1 MMGKS
6 HQALANPTLQSF
18 LPLGVKMDKRNSQG
32 LSTITRAC
40 LPTLLIIFGVI
51 FSAHVVSSE
60 RTPLIESRIELYEAW
75 IDALMR
81 TYDLPGI
88 SVGIV
93 HHDKLVYKKGFG
105 YSDLMEKS
113 PATAETVYS
122 VASISKLFTSI
133 GIMQLVEREM
143 ISLDDPVVNF
153 IPELGNLRSD
163 ANDIKSITIRSLLR
177 HTSGLPTNNI
187 YLLKPKSPVI
197 DNLEKVLE
205 GFDEQKLLHTPDT
218 REHYSNLAMNLGGIV
233 IQRVSKKEYGLYVKE
248 EILDPLG
255 MAASTFYD
263 ASVTNKA
270 IGYSRNTPIG
280 RIPNE
285 FVQIGDAIGK
295 PAAGLKSN
303 IQDLARFAIWH
314 FETLEGKPS
323 SVIAAETLANMQ
335 SIHWA
340 QLPIVLPSFLQSAA
354 NSMSNALDIG
364 GVGLGYFRAG
374 KFVRHSGGFNG
385 FNAEFLMDNENKIGI
400 VVLANS
406 SDTPASWDAASSI
419 SLNLYEIVASAFI
432 NPVEPLSNSYS
443 EYQRIYTDQHYFNF
457 YAMPFE
463 GGLTLF
469 DLNSNKPLSSPIK
482 LVPRDEPGSF
492 HAPDHRGFYQR
503 EFNVQFLMD
512 ANSRVDSMILQNTV
526 LYPSN

>member
-1 MMGKS
+1 
-6 HQALANPTLQSF
+6 
-18 LPLGVKMDKRNSQG
+18 MDKRNSRG
-32 LSTITRAC
+32 LATITRAC
-40 LPTLLIIFGVI
+40 LPTLLIIIGII
-51 FSAHVVSSE
+51 FSSCGISSE
-60 RTPLIESRIELYEAW
+60 RLPLVEARIELYEAW

-93 HHDKLVYKKGFG
+93 HDDELVYIKGFG
-105 YSDLMEKS
+105 YSDLTEKS

-153 IPELGNLRSD
+153 IPELRQLSSD
-163 ANDIKSITIRSLLR
+163 AKDIESISIRSILR

-187 YLLKPKSPVI
+187 YLLEPTSPVI
-197 DNLEKVLE
+197 DNLEKILE
-205 GFDEQKLLHTPDT
+205 GFDRQELLHTPDT
-218 REHYSNLAMNLGGIV
+218 REHYSNLAMSLGGIV

-248 EILDPLG
+248 QILDPLG
-255 MAASTFYD
+255 MASSTFD
-263 ASVTNKA
+263 DSSVTNKA
-270 IGYSRNTPIG
+270 IGYSRNTSIG

-285 FVQIGDAIGK
+285 FVQMGAAIGK

-303 IQDLARFAIWH
+303 IQDLARFATWH
-314 FETLEGKPS
+314 FETLEGKTS
-323 SVIAAETLANMQ
+323 SVMASETLANMQ

-406 SDTPASWDAASSI
+406 SDAPTSWDAASSI

-432 NPVEPLSNSYS
+432 NPLEQLSNSYS
-443 EYQRIYTDQHYFNF
+443 EYQQIYTDRHYFNF

-463 GGLTLF
+463 GGLTLI

-482 LVPRDEPGSF
+482 LVPHDEPDSF
-492 HAPDHRGFYQR
+492 YAPDHRGFYQG
-503 EFNVQFLMD
+503 EFNVQILRD
-512 ANSRVDSMILQNTV
+512 ANSLVDSMILQNTV